1 MSTESPT
8 PENPVTEVAKPK
20 PNFKLY
26 IVIGVLVL
34 LVIGAVFYFNRS
46 ESKNVPEPEKK
57 KEPLF
62 HRDEPTVPQI
72 MQSNY
77 KEKVREMLDSGKSV
91 MEISKETKIRIDEVR
106 KIKKE
111 YKKEK
116 SAK

>member
-1 MSTESPT
+1 MSPESPT
-8 PENPVTEVAKPK
+8 PENPAIEVVKTHSRS
-20 PNFKLY
+20 KLY
-26 IVIGVLVL
+26 WLAGVVVL
-34 LVIGAVFYFNRS
+34 LLAGAIFYFNRS
-46 ESKNVPEPEKK
+46 TDKIVPETEKK

-62 HRDEPTVPQI
+62 HRDEPNGKQI
-72 MQSNY
+72 FQDDY

-116 SAK
+116 GGQ